1 MAQNLISTI
10 ICNDSAPTAYTA
22 GDQIDVYYNDTTD
35 VIEVEL
41 NGSPVTSGEDIY
53 ESYLGTE
60 FTLLPQGYA
69 FCLGSNLQ
77 TFPFN
82 ETFPYAYRDSNL
94 DESCS
99 GVICD
104 LIKGAIAVVSATG
117 AGVEDGSITVTA
129 SSSVEV
135 RFDTTDRTRFT
146 EMATATD
153 NGDGSYT
160 YTFSN
165 YPPGTYSIYTEDFQG
180 CKTSWID
187 VVIGINEGVSNYGV
201 LQRWG
206 YYGKEGLEHR
216 VDLLQKGYSGSV
228 TERDLMDATP
238 TIRKVR
244 GENASRLETIFPG
257 EMDINVMSE
266 TDKEYL
272 ELIKT
277 STDKDLLVNFY
288 IKPSTTYNLVFR
300 GFVTTTLYS
309 EPYQGGDY
317 VSTLSIN
324 DRLGDL
330 SRVDFLGASNNPL
343 YGDLSVFEVIRT
355 CLDKTDLDLGYR
367 IAFNLYEASMDS
379 PSGANGGNET
389 GAATDDPLTQVF
401 TDTDSYYTDG
411 EPDDCYT
418 VLEKVLKSINCEVRS
433 YGGYWY
439 IIYKPE
445 KHTTYNY
452 RQFDSEGNY
461 ESNSSISPQVDLK
474 ASTETNRATLLP
486 WPSLQGDDIYNK
498 VSIISKRIVKENIF
512 TSFSERTLNRINRN
526 SLGNDYY
533 GWSKV
538 LNGDT
543 GSIDALYRDLP
554 SFLEYGF
561 YLKFNIG
568 DGQGGN
574 AYYTASKSIEYS
586 GNDTFTIKIPF
597 YFYWP
602 YGDIVPPYVNFKYMV
617 KVGTKYLD
625 GLSGTWSGSL
635 VINNYYITDINE
647 NIEIEITGTFDAVT
661 VDTTEVLEV
670 RVYDIDPLY
679 YDYLEGT
686 EGNLPTTVAALSTT
700 PDVGTR
706 IAYKITGTYH
716 YYYFQMTSTGSTKSW
731 VAQSQRYYNDPVLG
745 KPSYPVFSSINFL
758 TNPNG
763 SGINNTDILVIKT
776 TRDNVVNLDYEVDH
790 FDLDTTINNSEN
802 LITNYFKLADG
813 TPTSAWGSSSKKIQ
827 RIHGEQ
833 ISGWYSQMA
842 YRITGEITTDL
853 HLTPYNVFREIADGN
868 RIYTPVSME
877 IDDKRMKAR
886 IEMVELY
893 NDETVTPSAFTSGFK
908 QNAFR

>member
-1 MAQNLISTI
+1 MAQNLIHRI
-10 ICNDSAPTAYTA
+10 ICNNSTPTAYTA
-22 GDQIDVYYNDTTD
+22 GDLIEVYYNDTTD
-35 VIEVEL
+35 IIEVEL
-41 NGSPVTSGEDIY
+41 NSSPVTSGEDIY
-53 ESYLGTE
+53 ESYLGDE
-60 FTLLPQGYA
+60 FTLIDQGYA

-104 LIKGAIAVVSATG
+104 LIKGTIVIVSATG

-129 SSSVEV
+129 SSSNEV
-135 RFDTTDRTRFT
+135 RFSTSESQSFI
-146 EMATATD
+146 EMALATD
-153 NGDGSYT
+153 NADGSYT
-160 YTFSN
+160 YTFAN
-165 YPPGTYSIYTEDFQG
+165 YPPGNYTIYTKDDQG
-180 CKTSWID
+180 CSTLWSNIE
-187 VVIGINEGVSNYGV
+187 IQINEGVSNYGV

-238 TIRKVR
+238 TLRKVR
-244 GENASRLETIFPG
+244 GENATRLETIFPG

-272 ELIKT
+272 ELIRT

-288 IKPSTTYNLVFR
+288 IKPSTTYDLVFR

-309 EPYQGGDY
+309 EPYQGGKY
-317 VSTLSIN
+317 VSTLSAN

-330 SRVDFLGASNNPL
+330 SKIDFSDSSGNPV
-343 YGDLSVFEVIRT
+343 YGDVSVFEVLRL
-355 CLDKTDLDLGYR
+355 CLNKTGLDLGYR
-367 IAFNLYEASMDS
+367 IAMNLYEASMAS
-379 PSGANGGNET
+379 T
-389 GAATDDPLTQVF
+389 AADDPLTQVYV
-401 TDTDSYYTDG
+401 DTDSYYNDG
-411 EPDDCYT
+411 DPMSCYD
-418 VLEKVLKSINCEVRS
+418 VLQENLKSINCEVRS

-486 WPSLQGDDIYNK
+486 WPSLQGDDIYKNININ
-498 VSIISKRIVKENIF
+498 SIRQLKLSVFNLF
-512 TSFSERTLNRINRN
+512 NSNTLIEAIPKNVYNN
-526 SLGNDYY
+526 NFQ

-538 LNGDT
+538 LNGDN
-543 GSIDALYRDLP
+543 GSIGASNIKIVKLVEGGANQVIRTVDNYR
-554 SFLEYGF
+554 
-561 YLKFNIG
+561 YLFNFA
-568 DGQGGN
+568 DDQGGD
-574 AYYTASKSIEYS
+574 AYVVASGSVEYS
-586 GNDTFTIKIPF
+586 SVDTFTIFINAYFLYYKEPYPPF
-597 YFYWP
+597 
-602 YGDIVPPYVNFKYMV
+602 VNLKYSL
-617 KVGTKYLD
+617 KVGSYYYNASGDWTLTETLNAYF
-625 GLSGTWSGSL
+625 LSSYNKD
-635 VINNYYITDINE
+635 VD
-647 NIEIEITGTFDAVT
+647 IEINGQFRDGVT
-661 VDTTEVLEV
+661 TNTTDTIEL
-670 RVYDIDPLY
+670 RVYDIDPYESNLSNTTKDNLFTAVDALDPDT
-679 YDYLEGT
+679 YDEGT
-686 EGNLPTTVAALSTT
+686 RLIGRVTGTT
-700 PDVGTR
+700 PDTL
-706 IAYKITGTYH
+706 I
-716 YYYFQMTSTGSTKSW
+716 YFQVSADAAGNIWEVVGSRYVPSQETTVFYNSIRLLTKPNNQQISETETI
-731 VAQSQRYYNDPVLG
+731 NI
-745 KPSYPVFSSINFL
+745 SYSDSNIV
-758 TNPNG
+758 
-763 SGINNTDILVIKT
+763 D
-776 TRDNVVNLDYEVDH
+776 LDYDVLH
-790 FDLDTTINNSEN
+790 FDLNTDVNNSEN